1 MSRSEKA
8 KSSLL
13 ITANSTS
20 ANKRNRIDEIDRLAL
35 HQRITDIPTGES
47 AEGHSTENATLEDS
61 ERTTKSIG
69 SSLATR
75 VEIGR

>member
-1 MSRSEKA
+1 
-8 KSSLL
+8 
-13 ITANSTS
+13 STS